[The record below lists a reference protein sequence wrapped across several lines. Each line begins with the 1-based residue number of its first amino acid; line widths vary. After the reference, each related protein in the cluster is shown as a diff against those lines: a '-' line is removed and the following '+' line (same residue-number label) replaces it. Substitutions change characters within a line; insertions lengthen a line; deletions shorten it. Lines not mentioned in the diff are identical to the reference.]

1 MKGTQQVPGGHAGGA
16 VLGGPVTGRGWCTPH
31 EVSPL
36 RLGLRQSKPRVPGWR
51 DLSWAGSKHLAA
63 PLRPATWSTVGTG
76 SSSWALRLAGFF
88 RPAPLTIPRRNLAR
102 HRVCQLWSWWCP
114 LSSQRKQ
121 KGTGRSSPPR
131 LIGHLHG
138 SPRQGPRTRSSGVAL
153 LLSRSQPQHTDP
165 EAGRTLQACLVWE
178 AWTDG

>member
-102 HRVCQLWSWWCP
+102 HRVCQLWSWWRP

-121 KGTGRSSPPR
+121 RAQGGPRPQADWAFAREPSARTKDPQLRGSSASQQGTASA
-131 LIGHLHG
+131 HG
-138 SPRQGPRTRSSGVAL
+138 SRSWQDA
-153 LLSRSQPQHTDP
+153 
-165 EAGRTLQACLVWE
+165 AGMPGLGGL
-178 AWTDG
+178 D